1 MRFLPTCTIGIVAA
15 VALSAS
21 AADAQSRHTSNFGG
35 AHAAYESGPTL
46 SEPYNA
52 DGPAYNDFQLQGR

>member
-1 MRFLPTCTIGIVAA
+1 MIGIVAA
-15 VALSAS
+15 IALSAS
-21 AADAQSRHTSNFGG
+21 VAGAQSRHTSNFGD
-35 AHAAYESGPTL
+35 AHAAYESGL